1 MRHNRTRKRR
11 AACLAALLTAALLRT
26 APAAAPAPAL
36 YVDGAACPAAVEL
49 QRQTAYIP
57 LRAFLG
63 ALGWDVTW
71 DARSRSAGAEKDGST
86 LTVQPDAQRLTLDGT
101 DLRVPLYARGG
112 SLYLPLRTLGTLLGY
127 QVTWS
132 GADNTITLTSP
143 AAQDWDETDLYWLSR
158 IICAEAGGEALEGQI
173 AVGNVVLNRVASGEY
188 PNTVYDVIF
197 DRKDAVQFEP
207 VSNGTVYQTP
217 TALSVQ
223 AARLALQGVNTA
235 GESLFFFNPSLSQG
249 TWIVRSRTYYTT
261 IGCHRFYL

>member
-1 MRHNRTRKRR
+1 M
-11 AACLAALLTAALLRT
+11 
-26 APAAAPAPAL
+26 
-36 YVDGAACPAAVEL
+36 
-49 QRQTAYIP
+49 
-57 LRAFLG
+57 
-63 ALGWDVTW
+63 
-71 DARSRSAGAEKDGST
+71 
-86 LTVQPDAQRLTLDGT
+86 
-101 DLRVPLYARGG
+101 
-112 SLYLPLRTLGTLLGY
+112 
-127 QVTWS
+127 
-132 GADNTITLTSP
+132 
-143 AAQDWDETDLYWLSR
+143 
-158 IICAEAGGEALEGQI
+158 
-173 AVGNVVLNRVASGEY
+173 VLNRVASGEY